1 MRRRTPQAGGGITS
15 VRRGGSSSGTGML
28 PNLGALSLSE
38 PTGAWPESQ
47 PMPEPVLQDWLADA
61 HGLLCALSTPINAT
75 LLEKASRL
83 QVISTISVG
92 VDHIDITAATRLG
105 IPVGHSP
112 GVLVDS
118 TADLALGLMLA
129 VTRRMAEADR
139 WIRAGNWAQGWQ
151 SDLLLGTDLIILCS
165 ILLLARSLQSLFIP

>member
-1 MRRRTPQAGGGITS
+1 MKDGGVVKPKCVVALG
-15 VRRGGSSSGTGML
+15 L
-28 PNLGALSLSE
+28 PSDMIDTLGDAYDVA
-38 PTGAWPESQ
+38 AWPESQ
-47 PMPEPVLQDWLADA
+47 PMPEAELQDWLADA
-61 HGLLCALSTPINAT
+61 DGLLCALSTPINAA
-75 LLEKASRL
+75 LLENAPRL

-105 IPVGHSP
+105 IPVGHTP

-129 VTRRMAEADR
+129 ITRRMAEADR

-151 SDLLLGTDLIILCS
+151 SDPVSYTHLRAHETS
-165 ILLLARSLQSLFIP
+165 